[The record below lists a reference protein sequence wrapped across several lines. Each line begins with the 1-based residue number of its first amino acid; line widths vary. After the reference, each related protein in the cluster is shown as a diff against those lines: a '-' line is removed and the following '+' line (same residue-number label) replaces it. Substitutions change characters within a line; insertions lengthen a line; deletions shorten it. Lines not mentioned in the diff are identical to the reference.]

1 MGGLQKGGMVTG
13 TGAKHCASNSCPPRE
28 DGVSHSGEKAGFG
41 C

>member
-1 MGGLQKGGMVTG
+1 MGVLHEGDMVTG
-13 TGAKHCASNSCPPRE
+13 TGAKHCANNPCPPGE